1 MYYSCIIYLI
11 SSPRITAADA
21 GLVTAQLEDLKGKDL
36 VIHVLQLYL
45 ISYVFS

>member
-36 VIHVLQLYL
+36 VIHDFVLQLYHL
-45 ISYVFS
+45 FS